1 MIKNIIILILHR
13 RDSSEDDKHPGVA
26 MWGCCGLTLCF
37 MVQKQLHTA
46 PLESWSIHLPLWAS
60 QKNTAKAWKS
70 ERETTWIP
78 FSAWIPSKLH
88 TWTLQPP
95 GVSNSPVLFL
105 VVKRPKFQTR
115 GGFRQTK
122 KIPRLKSAQIQK
134 PHLPA
139 AGVKPSTVR
148 PWADTNISLYTSSF
162 QLRLGQQPTM
172 IPKSDPSEP
181 PNFSGRKITSPTPD
195 PIPQQLIRGWCSPPD
210 WSWSVKYMPFLNAP
224 CHGTCVYTNS
234 YTLYIFI
241 CIDSKHLTTDIQGD
255 ESKVYL

>member
-46 PLESWSIHLPLWAS
+46 PLESWSIHLPPWAS

-95 GVSNSPVLFL
+95 GVSNSPILFL

-139 AGVKPSTVR
+139 AGFKPSTVR

-162 QLRLGQQPTM
+162 QLSLGQQPTW
-172 IPKSDPSEP
+172 S
-181 PNFSGRKITSPTPD
+181 PNQIHQNPRFLRKKNNIAD
-195 PIPQQLIRGWCSPPD
+195 
-210 WSWSVKYMPFLNAP
+210 SWSDSTA
-224 CHGTCVYTNS
+224 
-234 YTLYIFI
+234 
-241 CIDSKHLTTDIQGD
+241 IDSWMVLSSRLEQIRVIHAIFNCALPSDLCIYQYLYTVYLYLYRFKTSNYWYMRK
-255 ESKVYL
+255 SKVYL